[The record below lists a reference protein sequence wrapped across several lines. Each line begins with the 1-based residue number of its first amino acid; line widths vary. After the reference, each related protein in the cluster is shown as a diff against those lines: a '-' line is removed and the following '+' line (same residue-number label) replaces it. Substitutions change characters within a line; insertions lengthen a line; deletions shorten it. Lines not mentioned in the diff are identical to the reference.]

1 LWLRLF
7 LTIKKHKNILR
18 KNLVD
23 FVQRIKYLT
32 NSFNNESLVK
42 DILKMEGDL
51 LRSQNFRK
59 ESLILKPVFSWK
71 IYL

>member
-1 LWLRLF
+1 VVKTLF
-7 LTIKKHKNILR
+7 FTRKKHINILR

-51 LRSQNFRK
+51 LRSQNFR
-59 ESLILKPVFSWK
+59 EERLI
-71 IYL
+71 

>member
-1 LWLRLF
+1 LWLRLYF
-7 LTIKKHKNILR
+7 LTKKHINILR

-51 LRSQNFRK
+51 LRSQNFRE
-59 ESLILKPVFSWK
+59 ESLI
-71 IYL
+71 

>member
-1 LWLRLF
+1 MIYEVLIVVKTETR
-7 LTIKKHKNILR
+7 KKHINILR

-59 ESLILKPVFSWK
+59 ESLI
-71 IYL
+71 

>member
-1 LWLRLF
+1 VVKTLLF
-7 LTIKKHKNILR
+7 NKKRHINILR

-51 LRSQNFRK
+51 LRSQNFRE
-59 ESLILKPVFSWK
+59 ESLIKNQFSPLK
-71 IYL
+71 I

>member
-1 LWLRLF
+1 LWLRLRQE
-7 LTIKKHKNILR
+7 KKHINILR

-51 LRSQNFRK
+51 LRSQNFRE
-59 ESLILKPVFSWK
+59 ESLI
-71 IYL
+71 